1 MMMIMSMKRFFVLLL
16 FVQAFAVFIK
26 PSEAWWY
33 FDDNYGIVDQRAH
46 GDYLYVDDGEERFV
60 VNNDG
65 NNKHVYVDDGEER
78 FVDQPAH
85 GDLLHVDD
93 DEEPFVVHGP

>member
-60 VNNDG
+60 
-65 NNKHVYVDDGEER
+65 
-78 FVDQPAH
+78 DQPAH